1 MLKEQLALC
10 GRCLA
15 TEIIPRAA
23 KQAEIDSRS
32 RPSAAKTEQW
42 ARTGPHPL
50 PGILDRPGTAGCHW
64 QPEHGHKSN
73 GDFTL
78 LRSDC

>member
-1 MLKEQLALC
+1 MVKEELALC

-23 KQAEIDSRS
+23 KRAEIVSRPA
-32 RPSAAKTEQW
+32 PSAAKTEQW
-42 ARTGPHPL
+42 ARACTHQL

-78 LRSDC
+78 LRLDY